1 MERLFEPEMHQTLL
15 GLGKKLAG
23 SLLLGSE
30 RLASLNEPEPARE
43 PG

>member
-30 RLASLNEPEPARE
+30 RLASLNEPKPARE